1 VFNTYKKFKRARGR
15 AGSLIHHGF
24 PVVFILL
31 MAVWAWG
38 LPPDTGSSSTV
49 NPKILEATQYP
60 GTLMGLQYE
69 TWFTPGNAGSWE
81 TAEAVPVLGKYSSLD
96 ANVMRKHE
104 AWFED
109 LGINWLLLD
118 WSNMLWMNPAWEKHQ
133 GASHELEES
142 TALLF
147 NTYRQLEKEGKHPPK
162 LVLMI
167 GLQNGPL
174 VPHAME
180 RLNGIFAWTKKNFL
194 DNPEYKD
201 LWLYYHGKPLATIL
215 YWPPDP
221 CKDFKKITAETALHA
236 PDWTIRWMST
246 QLQDN
251 HADRCGMWS
260 WMDGPIRQIVTH
272 NEGVA
277 EETVVTPASF
287 TFPGKGWR
295 HPSAIGRDHGSPYLQ
310 SWKVAFESKPKFIQI
325 HQWNEF
331 AGAKEG
337 QGFPADYWGLSPDPN
352 AKKQV
357 ISNIYG
363 DEYNLELSDDLEPVQ
378 TDKCAY
384 RGCGGW
390 GYYYMNL
397 TKAILSLYRGTTPDI
412 TVMTLSAP
420 YQPAAVSAANLHLT
434 WETLGK
440 QAASFTVQLDGKNV
454 AEHIQGQS
462 YALSLAGVSGG
473 KHRVTLIADGAHTY
487 FDLSPAQLASR
498 SSKPLPVTSTIDFT
512 YAPGAHKK

>member
-1 VFNTYKKFKRARGR
+1 MLSTYKRFKRAPGR

-31 MAVWAWG
+31 MAVCAWG
-38 LPPDTGSSSTV
+38 LPPDAASSSSV

-221 CKDFKKITAETALHA
+221 CKDFKKVTAETPLHA

-287 TFPGKGWR
+287 HLPWKGVAPPER
-295 HPSAIGRDHGSPYLQ
+295 HRPRSR
-310 SWKVAFESKPKFIQI
+310 F
-325 HQWNEF
+325 
-331 AGAKEG
+331 
-337 QGFPADYWGLSPDPN
+337 
-352 AKKQV
+352 
-357 ISNIYG
+357 
-363 DEYNLELSDDLEPVQ
+363 
-378 TDKCAY
+378 
-384 RGCGGW
+384 
-390 GYYYMNL
+390 
-397 TKAILSLYRGTTPDI
+397 SL
-412 TVMTLSAP
+412 
-420 YQPAAVSAANLHLT
+420 
-434 WETLGK
+434 
-440 QAASFTVQLDGKNV
+440 
-454 AEHIQGQS
+454 
-462 YALSLAGVSGG
+462 
-473 KHRVTLIADGAHTY
+473 
-487 FDLSPAQLASR
+487 
-498 SSKPLPVTSTIDFT
+498 SSKLES
-512 YAPGAHKK
+512 GL